1 MKPIVSLLIPVY
13 NSEDYLRDAL
23 DSVEKQDYE
32 NLEIIIL
39 DDGSTDSSPFII
51 ATYKEKDPRI
61 IVERGENRGIG
72 RGRNRLLSLSSGEFV
87 FFLDS
92 DDILSSSS
100 FISRLVLDAEKYE
113 SDVVSAL
120 TLPFRHKVKKKKD
133 KGVRIYSG
141 REFSSLMTKPFG
153 FFCYPHSRLIR
164 KSLFSSYPFPENMIF
179 EDIPVMPWVI
189 RESEKVVYDTGAVY
203 LYRINKKGL
212 SHNRFSSSSLFE
224 MDGYYMNLRKAKEK
238 NDNRISR
245 YSSIFFLTKYYY
257 YLVKA
262 LVTGFGV
269 KEYQKAYKKKAKEAW
284 HSLFMEDYR

>member
-1 MKPIVSLLIPVY
+1 MKSTVSLLIPVY

-100 FISRLVLDAEKYE
+100 FISKLVIDA
-113 SDVVSAL
+113 
-120 TLPFRHKVKKKKD
+120 
-133 KGVRIYSG
+133 
-141 REFSSLMTKPFG
+141 
-153 FFCYPHSRLIR
+153 
-164 KSLFSSYPFPENMIF
+164 
-179 EDIPVMPWVI
+179 
-189 RESEKVVYDTGAVY
+189 
-203 LYRINKKGL
+203 
-212 SHNRFSSSSLFE
+212 
-224 MDGYYMNLRKAKEK
+224 
-238 NDNRISR
+238 
-245 YSSIFFLTKYYY
+245 
-257 YLVKA
+257 
-262 LVTGFGV
+262 
-269 KEYQKAYKKKAKEAW
+269 
-284 HSLFMEDYR
+284 